1 MAALPVSHAARLGV
15 VLIPVRRPSS
25 ASRLLSSGGDLSDGD
40 DAGGCGVSGDGRGS
54 ELIRGGRRN
63 GHSLSG
69 SRDGDGHGANI
80 TAGSVTVAR
89 YMFSHER

>member
-1 MAALPVSHAARLGV
+1 MAALPVSHTARV
-15 VLIPVRRPSS
+15 SIVLISMRQPSS
-25 ASRLLSSGGDLSDGD
+25 AGRLLSSGMDLSDGD
-40 DAGGCGVSGDGRGS
+40 DAGGCGVSGDGCGS